1 VIVAYRLTP
10 FHYVPPTLAL
20 LMRFNIDPIIFR
32 PLKSLTLANTQQESL
47 LKLAQEG
54 VSVYS
59 PHTAVDAAIGGVND
73 WLADGISGGR
83 GEENERVV
91 IERVNDVPGLF
102 D

>member
-1 VIVAYRLTP
+1 
-10 FHYVPPTLAL
+10 VPPTLAL
-20 LMRFNIDPIIFR
+20 LMLQKIDPIIFR

-59 PHTAVDAAIGGVND
+59 PHTAVDATIGGVND

-83 GEENERVV
+83 GEESGRVV
-91 IERVNDVPGLF
+91 IEEVKDVPGLF